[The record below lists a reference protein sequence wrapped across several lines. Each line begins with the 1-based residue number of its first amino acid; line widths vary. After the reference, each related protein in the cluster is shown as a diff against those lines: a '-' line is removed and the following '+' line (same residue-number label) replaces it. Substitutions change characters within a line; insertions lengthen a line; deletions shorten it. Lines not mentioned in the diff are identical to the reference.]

1 MPRKPLQIL
10 ILLGSSREDGNSTR
24 LAYAF
29 ADGASSRRHA
39 VRSIRVPALQI
50 APCDGCNECWP
61 APARPCVLHDDM
73 ESVYPLVRAADVL
86 VFATPLHFYTWS
98 VPLKNLI
105 DRLYC
110 LSPDRKRNLK
120 GKHTALLAVAADER
134 LAAFAGLKATSRLV
148 AEYMGWKPLGEVL
161 VTNIAAAGDI
171 ARAGKALARA
181 YAMGAKLG

>member
-29 ADGASSRRHA
+29 ADGASSRRHV

-50 APCDGCNECWP
+50 APCDGDNECWP
-61 APARPCVLHDDM
+61 TAARPCVLHDDM

-98 VPLKNLI
+98 APLKCLV

-110 LSPDRKRNLK
+110 LAPDRKRNLK
-120 GKHTALLAVAADER
+120 GKKTALLAVAADER
-134 LAAFAGLKATSRLV
+134 PAAFAGLTATYRLV
-148 AEYMGWKPLGEVL
+148 AEYMGWKPLGAVL
-161 VTNIAAAGDI
+161 ATHVAAVGDI
-171 ARAGKALARA
+171 ARAGRALARA
-181 YAMGAKLG
+181 YALGAQVR